1 MRAGFF
7 VMANVK
13 TEVKMTLRVGNSF
26 PELRMDLLAMPPRAR
41 AERLRHLAA
50 LGLNISM
57 WSYSDH
63 SLGPVLQPTAGSHQ
77 TQKETGEPRP
87 HDGLTPAR
95 REFLT
100 GLTGL
105 D

>member
-1 MRAGFF
+1 
-7 VMANVK
+7 MADAN
-13 TEVKMTLRVGNSF
+13 TEMKITIRIGNAF
-26 PELRMDLLAMPPRAR
+26 PELRTDLLAIPPRAR

-63 SLGPVLQPTAGSHQ
+63 ALGPVIQPTAASHQ
-77 TQKETGEPRP
+77 TEKETGAPHS